1 MTEAAGYT
9 LEVLRDPAALE
20 HCAEEWRAL
29 PQARSS
35 PLLCPEWGL
44 AALPALHA
52 HCHVLALRMQGA
64 LAALAPLTR
73 QQHAGIDRIEFLG
86 AARLH
91 EPTGFLYADTSAL
104 SALCAGVVTQRRPV
118 VLQRVPV
125 TGPMIQAFQEAA
137 RGRGTL
143 LLRPASAAPHA
154 EFPRDFAAY
163 ESGLSAR
170 RRQDYRRARRRLEE
184 SGPVTFDL
192 RIPTPNSVS
201 AELDEAMRVEASGWK
216 ERRGSALAS
225 NAQLGRYFREL
236 ATRLAARGSLRICF
250 LRAGGHAIATQIS
263 IEHARRWWILKIGY
277 DEKWSGY
284 SPGIQLMWDVVR
296 HAGETGLEGIEMLG
310 SAESWLSIWT
320 RESREYRTL
329 VFYPHNL
336 RGLAALA
343 ADVVDAALR
352 RLRRNK

>member
-1 MTEAAGYT
+1 MSEAAGYT
-9 LEVLRDPAALE
+9 LEVLRDRAALE

-52 HCHVLALRMQGA
+52 RSHVLALRVQGA
-64 LAALAPLTR
+64 LAALAPLAR
-73 QQHAGIDRIEFLG
+73 QPRAGIDRIEFLG

-91 EPTGFLYADTSAL
+91 EPAGFLYADTSAL
-104 SALCAGVVTQRRPV
+104 TVLCAGVVTQRRPV
-118 VLQRVPV
+118 VLQRVPA
-125 TGPMIQAFQEAA
+125 TGPLIEAFEAAA

-143 LLRPASAAPHA
+143 LVRPASAAPHV
-154 EFPRDFAAY
+154 EFARDFAAW
-163 ESGLSAR
+163 ESGLSSR
-170 RRQDYRRARRRLEE
+170 RRQDYRRARRRLEQG
-184 SGPVTFDL
+184 GPVTFDL
-192 RIPTPNSVS
+192 RIPTPASVS
-201 AELDEAMRVEASGWK
+201 VELDEAMRVEASGWK

-225 NAQLGRYFREL
+225 NAELGSYFRDL
-236 ATRLAARGSLRICF
+236 AARLAARGSLRICF
-250 LRAGGHAIATQIS
+250 LRAGGQAIATQIS

-277 DEKWSGY
+277 DESWAEY

-310 SAESWLSIWT
+310 SAESWLSIWA

-343 ADVVDAALR
+343 ADGVDAALR
-352 RLRRNK
+352 RLRRKK